1 MIFFNK
7 NITAQA
13 EAFYQKQE
21 YEKALSLLNSL
32 SLKDRLAD
40 HGRLEYL
47 LGICYAMEYKKSGST
62 AVREAGIA
70 CLQNAAEAG
79 NSKAQQILESSSAA
93 DTNSVPH
100 GPGKVTDETV
110 DNIITLNDE
119 NGRPKEFEVLDIVKY
134 GGRKFG
140 VLYDTAEND
149 GNVTILEL
157 IDDPDDNTQ
166 ERYIPADEDAV
177 NKVFDIFYR
186 LHKDDFNFDL

>member
-32 SLKDRLAD
+32 SLTDRLAD

-79 NSKAQQILESSSAA
+79 NSKAQQILES
-93 DTNSVPH
+93 
-100 GPGKVTDETV
+100 
-110 DNIITLNDE
+110 
-119 NGRPKEFEVLDIVKY
+119 
-134 GGRKFG
+134 
-140 VLYDTAEND
+140 
-149 GNVTILEL
+149 
-157 IDDPDDNTQ
+157 
-166 ERYIPADEDAV
+166 
-177 NKVFDIFYR
+177 
-186 LHKDDFNFDL
+186 